1 MACTVEYNF
10 YFPELFFISIN
21 IIIIVII
28 AIISIIIIVL
38 EIDKLPTNFKYC
50 SMFGALLHVFLFF
63 LRAVYLIIT
72 ESKKKLE
79 IINQMQKLILLNISG
94 NSLIQLISSI
104 SRSISEFDTSNPI
117 LFKFKFSV

>member
-28 AIISIIIIVL
+28 AIISIIIVVL
-38 EIDKLPTNFKYC
+38 EIDKLPTNLKYC
-50 SMFGALLHVFLFF
+50 SMFGALFHVFLFF

-72 ESKKKLE
+72 EIKKKLE
-79 IINQMQKLILLNISG
+79 MINQMQKLILINISG

-104 SRSISEFDTSNPI
+104 SRNISEFDTNNPI

>member
-38 EIDKLPTNFKYC
+38 EIGKLPTNFKYC
-50 SMFGALLHVFLFF
+50 SMFGALLHVFLFL

-72 ESKKKLE
+72 EIKKKLE
-79 IINQMQKLILLNISG
+79 MINQMQKLILINISG

-104 SRSISEFDTSNPI
+104 SRNISEFDTSNLI
-117 LFKFKFSV
+117 LFKCKFSV